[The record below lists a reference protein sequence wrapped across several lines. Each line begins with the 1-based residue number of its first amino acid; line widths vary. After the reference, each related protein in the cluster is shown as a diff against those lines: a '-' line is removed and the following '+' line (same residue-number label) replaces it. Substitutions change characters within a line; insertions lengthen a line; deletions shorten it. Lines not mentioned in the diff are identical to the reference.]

1 MNWLR
6 NSLIGGILIILF
18 LLFIRWNEFQ
28 EKQIELSAPS
38 SNETTLAASPAPNNP
53 VNIPTTP
60 EGISSAELSDIPEA
74 PVARTAQGNP
84 NDTSPSLAAYS
95 QLITVNTDNAQILI
109 DTKGGDIV
117 KVALL
122 DYNAKLNES
131 DNPFILLNRTESHT
145 YIAQSGLVG
154 PNGTDGN
161 TTRPVFSVAQTVF
174 SLDENDDKLV
184 VDLNLQQAGADI
196 TKRFTFNRGSH
207 LVSVE
212 YIVTNKSASD
222 WQANMFGQ
230 IKRDSYDPTTGTG
243 ISMKPFLGAAITTPD
258 TNYKKIDFDDLAEKA
273 VKQELVGGWVAMI
286 QHYFISAWIPDAD
299 KTNHFNLRKNRSS
312 DIYLLGFTSESTT
325 IAPNSTG
332 SLSASFYAGPKNIRT
347 LSAISPHLDLTI
359 DFGWL
364 WMIAKPLFFGL
375 EKIHGWVGNWGIA
388 IILLTCSIKLLF
400 FYPSAMSYR
409 SMAKMRKVQPLM
421 AELKER
427 YGDDRQKMSGELMK
441 LYKKEKVNPMG
452 GCLPVLLQMPVFL
465 ALYWTLMES
474 VELRHS
480 PFFLWIH
487 DLSVRDP
494 YFVLPLLMGA
504 TMWIQQKLNPT
515 PPDPMQAKIMQ
526 MMPIFFTALF
536 MMFPAGLVLYW
547 VVNNTLSITQQYFI
561 TKKIENS

>member
-1 MNWLR
+1 MRQHWRPLLR
-6 NSLIGGILIILF
+6 PITRLISLQPLKGLVRLNFPIFPKLRL
-18 LLFIRWNEFQ
+18 R
-28 EKQIELSAPS
+28 
-38 SNETTLAASPAPNNP
+38 
-53 VNIPTTP
+53 
-60 EGISSAELSDIPEA
+60 
-74 PVARTAQGNP
+74 RTAQGNP

-258 TNYKKIDFDDLAEKA
+258 TNYKKIRFRR
-273 VKQELVGGWVAMI
+273 
-286 QHYFISAWIPDAD
+286 FS
-299 KTNHFNLRKNRSS
+299 RK
-312 DIYLLGFTSESTT
+312 
-325 IAPNSTG
+325 
-332 SLSASFYAGPKNIRT
+332 
-347 LSAISPHLDLTI
+347 
-359 DFGWL
+359 
-364 WMIAKPLFFGL
+364 
-375 EKIHGWVGNWGIA
+375 
-388 IILLTCSIKLLF
+388 
-400 FYPSAMSYR
+400 
-409 SMAKMRKVQPLM
+409 
-421 AELKER
+421 
-427 YGDDRQKMSGELMK
+427 SG
-441 LYKKEKVNPMG
+441 
-452 GCLPVLLQMPVFL
+452 
-465 ALYWTLMES
+465 
-474 VELRHS
+474 
-480 PFFLWIH
+480 
-487 DLSVRDP
+487 
-494 YFVLPLLMGA
+494 
-504 TMWIQQKLNPT
+504 
-515 PPDPMQAKIMQ
+515 
-526 MMPIFFTALF
+526 
-536 MMFPAGLVLYW
+536 
-547 VVNNTLSITQQYFI
+547 
-561 TKKIENS
+561 